1 MQIAKKNRHGLQM
14 RRRRER
20 RRIRHINS
28 NAFMNIYCE
37 IYPFLDINI
46 AIIKQGTKIVAYSTY
61 SCTNKTL

>member
-1 MQIAKKNRHGLQM
+1 MDDKWGEEEKEGGWDT
-14 RRRRER
+14 
-20 RRIRHINS
+20 NS